1 MNILLAFKAE
11 PDAGMLAEKE
21 WQAAAQG
28 KSGPDI
34 SLLRSL
40 LGADEQAAAALL
52 LAQRKNGTP
61 MSLTALSMGDERA
74 LHWLRYLMALGF
86 EEAVLLETAADL
98 RFAPEFVARH
108 IAEWQHQNP
117 LDLIITGCQSSEGQN
132 GQTPFLLAEM
142 LGWPCFTQVERFT
155 LDALFITL
163 EQRTEHGLRCCR
175 VRLPAVIAV
184 RQCGEVALPAPALI
198 ALRASSSSHTSPP
211 AISGWRIFSVTQPS
225 TLGIQPGRISI
236 QSGFDCATCLSML

>member
-117 LDLIITGCQSSEGQN
+117 LDLIITAAKAAKGRMGKRHFCWRKCWAG
-132 GQTPFLLAEM
+132 
-142 LGWPCFTQVERFT
+142 
-155 LDALFITL
+155 
-163 EQRTEHGLRCCR
+163 
-175 VRLPAVIAV
+175 PA
-184 RQCGEVALPAPALI
+184 
-198 ALRASSSSHTSPP
+198 SPR
-211 AISGWRIFSVTQPS
+211 WSVSLS
-225 TLGIQPGRISI
+225 TR
-236 QSGFDCATCLSML
+236 CLSPSNSVLNMGCVVAGFACLR

>member
-1 MNILLAFKAE
+1 M
-11 PDAGMLAEKE
+11 AG
-21 WQAAAQG
+21 AAQG
-28 KSGPDI
+28 NSGPDV

-132 GQTPFLLAEM
+132 GQTPFFAGGNAGL
-142 LGWPCFTQVERFT
+142 
-155 LDALFITL
+155 ALFHPGGAFSHSTRRL
-163 EQRTEHGLRCCR
+163 SPSNSVLKMGCAVAGFACLR
-175 VRLPAVIAV
+175 
-184 RQCGEVALPAPALI
+184 
-198 ALRASSSSHTSPP
+198 
-211 AISGWRIFSVTQPS
+211 
-225 TLGIQPGRISI
+225 
-236 QSGFDCATCLSML
+236 

>member
-86 EEAVLLETAADL
+86 EEAVVLETAADL
-98 RFAPEFVARH
+98 RFASEFVARH

-117 LDLIITGCQSSEGQN
+117 LDLIITGHFCWRKCWAG
-132 GQTPFLLAEM
+132 
-142 LGWPCFTQVERFT
+142 
-155 LDALFITL
+155 
-163 EQRTEHGLRCCR
+163 
-175 VRLPAVIAV
+175 PA
-184 RQCGEVALPAPALI
+184 
-198 ALRASSSSHTSPP
+198 SPR
-211 AISGWRIFSVTQPS
+211 WSVSLS
-225 TLGIQPGRISI
+225 TR
-236 QSGFDCATCLSML
+236 CLSPSNSVLNMGCVVAGFACLR

>member
-28 KSGPDI
+28 NSGPDV

-108 IAEWQHQNP
+108 IAEWQRQNP
-117 LDLIITGCQSSEGQN
+117 LELIITGCQSSEGRRAN
-132 GQTPFLLAEM
+132 AIFAGGKCWSGPASPRWSALLSTHRLSPSNSVLNMGCAVA
-142 LGWPCFTQVERFT
+142 GFAC
-155 LDALFITL
+155 
-163 EQRTEHGLRCCR
+163 LR
-175 VRLPAVIAV
+175 
-184 RQCGEVALPAPALI
+184 
-198 ALRASSSSHTSPP
+198 
-211 AISGWRIFSVTQPS
+211 
-225 TLGIQPGRISI
+225 
-236 QSGFDCATCLSML
+236 

>member
-1 MNILLAFKAE
+1 
-11 PDAGMLAEKE
+11 
-21 WQAAAQG
+21 
-28 KSGPDI
+28 
-34 SLLRSL
+34 
-40 LGADEQAAAALL
+40 
-52 LAQRKNGTP
+52 

-142 LGWPCFTQVERFT
+142 LAG
-155 LDALFITL
+155 
-163 EQRTEHGLRCCR
+163 
-175 VRLPAVIAV
+175 PA
-184 RQCGEVALPAPALI
+184 
-198 ALRASSSSHTSPP
+198 SPR
-211 AISGWRIFSVTQPS
+211 WSVSLS
-225 TLGIQPGRISI
+225 TR
-236 QSGFDCATCLSML
+236 CLSPSNSVLNMGCVVAGFACLR